1 MYMKKINCN
10 FGGENNGN
18 AKLTAVDVKQIKWL
32 YAGGGYTYESL
43 AVLSNVSKAQI
54 YRIIKEKSWASV
66 EA

>member
-10 FGGENNGN
+10 FEGERNGN
-18 AKLTAVDVKQIKWL
+18 AKLTITDVKQIKWL

-43 AVLSNVSKAQI
+43 AALSNVSKAQI
-54 YRIIKEKSWASV
+54 YRIIKGISWPSV

>member
-1 MYMKKINCN
+1 MKKINCN

-18 AKLTAVDVKQIKWL
+18 AKLTVGDVKQIKGL

-43 AVLSNVSKAQI
+43 AVLANVSKAQI
-54 YRIIKEKSWASV
+54 YRIIKGKSWANV